1 MRHLDVC
8 HLWLQHKGDW
18 KDERL
23 IPVKSSFDEND
34 GRTEKE
40 SRGFVQDT
48 KDTQDFD
55 GFKDT
60 EDTRKDSTTVATY
73 SLMLWYTPEFK
84 NTFFTEADMEAFI
97 NLVIEE
103 TNQGYIN
110 SQIPVR
116 THAQSHSP
124 LVTMI

>member
-1 MRHLDVC
+1 M
-8 HLWLQHKGDW
+8 
-18 KDERL
+18 

-34 GRTEKE
+34 GRTEEE

-55 GFKDT
+55 GFKNT

-84 NTFFTEADMEAFI
+84 NTFFSEADMEAFI

-116 THAQSHSP
+116 THVHSFILHSLQSF
-124 LVTMI
+124 